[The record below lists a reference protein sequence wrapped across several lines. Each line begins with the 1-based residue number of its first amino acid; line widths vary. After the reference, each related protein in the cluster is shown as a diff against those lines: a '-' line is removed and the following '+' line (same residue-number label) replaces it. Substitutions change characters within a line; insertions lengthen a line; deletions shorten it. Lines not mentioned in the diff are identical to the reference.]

1 MARDWAFIRYMT
13 ATSFGRNAVPSSS
26 SARRVSQPDFP
37 VWPTSPSI
45 WRAIHSASSSS
56 LKASNRWIGTP
67 PWFSVQSFLSVR
79 RSLRDTTA
87 WAASRI
93 TFVER

>member
-1 MARDWAFIRYMT
+1 MARDCEFIRYIT
-13 ATSFGRNAVPSSS
+13 ATSLGRNRVESSS
-26 SARRVSQPDFP
+26 SARRVSQPLRP
-37 VWPTSPSI
+37 VEPTRPST

-56 LKASNRWIGTP
+56 LNASKRWIGTP
-67 PWFSVQSFLSVR
+67 PWFSVQSCLSVR

-93 TFVER
+93 SWVER